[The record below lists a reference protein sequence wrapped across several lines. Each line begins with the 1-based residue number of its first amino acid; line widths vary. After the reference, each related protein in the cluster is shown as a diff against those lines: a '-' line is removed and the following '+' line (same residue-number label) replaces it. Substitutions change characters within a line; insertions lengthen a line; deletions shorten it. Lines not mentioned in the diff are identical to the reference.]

1 MERSAAEEL
10 CDDSVPLKDAVG
22 DVVVSVE
29 SRAVLLDDELKEN
42 AVEEELVWVELV
54 RVVL

>member
-22 DVVVSVE
+22 AVVVSVE

-42 AVEEELVWVELV
+42 AVEEELV
-54 RVVL
+54 